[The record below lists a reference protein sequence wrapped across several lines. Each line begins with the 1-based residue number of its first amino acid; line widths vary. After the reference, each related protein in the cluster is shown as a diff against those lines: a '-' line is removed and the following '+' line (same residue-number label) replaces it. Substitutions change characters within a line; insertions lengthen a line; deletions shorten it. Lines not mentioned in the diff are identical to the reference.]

1 MKGLAPVLGAASVL
15 AAAGGYLPAPSFAS
29 QTVQAALTSPGK
41 ATLLSMTSTSSAH
54 ASGAVH
60 SRCGGFVRLMAE
72 ADVEV
77 SARGNRIEVR
87 IHAKDDA
94 PLRARGSVA
103 LLVHGQPTR
112 VELVETAPG
121 LLTAAL
127 DSAPT
132 GDDVILHLAFAG
144 GVVGAARFP
153 LRPST
158 CPDG

>member
-1 MKGLAPVLGAASVL
+1 MKGLAPVLVAASVL
-15 AAAGGYLPAPSFAS
+15 AAASGYFPAPSFAS
-29 QTVQAALTSPGK
+29 DNVQAARTSPGK
-41 ATLLSMTSTSSAH
+41 TTTLSKTSTSSAH
-54 ASGAVH
+54 ASRAVH
-60 SRCGGFVRLMAE
+60 SRCGGFMRLMAE

-87 IHAKDDA
+87 LHAKNHA

-121 LLTAAL
+121 LLTAVL